1 MEWLIPLLSG
11 AFGAGIFS
19 FVQFLINRRDKKKEA
34 ESAERKALRYLMLYI
49 IQDTAR
55 ELIADGKATMDDKRQ
70 LHQWHE
76 VYHNGLGGNGD
87 ADKLMEAVDRLPFDL
102 D

>member
-1 MEWLIPLLSG
+1 MDYLIPLLSG

-19 FVQFLINRRDKKKEA
+19 FIQFLIARKDKKKEE
-34 ESAERKALRYLMLYI
+34 ESAERKALRYIMLYI
-49 IQDTAR
+49 IQER
-55 ELIADGKATMDDKRQ
+55 GKEMLSQGQATIEEKRS
-70 LHQWHE
+70 LRQWHD

-87 ADKLMEAVDRLPFDL
+87 ADKLMEAVDTLPLDL